1 MTNADSKTEEHRKA
15 WEEQRRREEESELS
29 FVRTLVN
36 FVRAWRYCEE
46 RACRRGRTCADARV
60 CKTRYADAI
69 LEWQRRVYLPYVRE
83 RYPTVQWGAPAG
95 VVQPQF
101 EAALAPKRTKSRSA
115 RDGLRCSNRNR
126 ARANGRAR
134 SGSPPMTRGIGRSWS
149 PFGMSG

>member
-1 MTNADSKTEEHRKA
+1 MTNADSKADEHRKA

-46 RACRRGRTCADARV
+46 RACRRGRTCTDARA

-95 VVQPQF
+95 VAQPQF
-101 EAALAPKRTKSRSA
+101 EAALAAEEDEKSKRE
-115 RDGLRCSNRNR
+115 
-126 ARANGRAR
+126 GRAR
-134 SGSPPMTRGIGRSWS
+134 VPQPKPRSRKRAREERQPAYDPGDW
-149 PFGMSG
+149 